1 MSSRGQ
7 RRAPLIA
14 GIVGCAVFALV
25 LLFVVSPK
33 GGESKVSSP
42 LLGKLAP
49 ALSGA
54 TLASQ
59 EFNIDSLRGQWVLVN
74 FFATWCPPCVVE
86 HPELI
91 KLSESSG
98 TTGLSV
104 VSVAFDDSS
113 TNVAKFFAD
122 NGGDWPVLTQD
133 TGAVALDYGVK
144 GLPESFLIDPAGKVA
159 AKFEG
164 GITAEA
170 MKEYLAQFTGEGS

>member
-1 MSSRGQ
+1 VSSPGP
-7 RRAPLIA
+7 RRAPIIA

-33 GGESKVSSP
+33 GGESKVTSP

-49 ALSGA
+49 TLSGT
-54 TLASQ
+54 TLGGQ
-59 EFNIDSLRGQWVLVN
+59 EFNLDSQRGQWVLVN

-86 HPELI
+86 HPELV
-91 KLSESSG
+91 KLSESSS
-98 TTGLSV
+98 TTSLSV

-113 TNVAKFFAD
+113 ANVAKFFQD

-144 GLPESFLIDPAGKVA
+144 GLPESFLIDPSGDVA

-170 MKEYLAQFTGEGS
+170 MKKYLSQATGAGS